1 MKTLDYGILA
11 GTIITLLMTNS
22 GAQDMLTY
30 HNDLART
37 GQNTN
42 EVILTPANVA
52 STNFGK
58 LFSQPVDGYIYA
70 QPLVVTN
77 LSIPG
82 YGVHDVVFV
91 ATEHDSVYAFDANS
105 VAGPG
110 SGLIW
115 QTSLGTSAITP
126 NNDFGNRYGPYTD
139 VYPEV
144 GITSTPVIDLAT
156 GTIYVDAFTHEG
168 TSYFHRIHALNLAD
182 GGEKSFS
189 PVLVTASVPGNGV
202 DSSNGV
208 VIFNPE
214 QQLQR
219 PALTLAGGILYA
231 AYSGYADT
239 DPYHGWIIG
248 FNATNLMSVTNCVF
262 NSTPNSTV
270 TDFGN
275 NAGEGGIWMAGDG
288 LAADA
293 QTNLYVIVGN
303 GSFNANASG
312 GTEYGDSTIRFS
324 TTHGLAAADYFTPY
338 NQVTLAAEDLDFG
351 SGGEMLLPDA
361 AGSATHPHLLVA
373 AGKQGTIYLMDRD
386 NLGQFNSGSDSQLV
400 QSLIGSIGGEG
411 SFDTPA
417 YFNNTIYYGGAGD
430 VLKAFS
436 ISNASITATPASQG
450 STVLGFP
457 GATPSVS
464 ANGSSNGIVW
474 VIQNHGSAVLRAYNA
489 TNLAQELYN
498 SSAAGL
504 RDVPGSGV
512 KFAVP
517 TVANGKVY
525 VGTQYALAVFGLSTS
540 LGPPQPTANVNVNPA
555 SVWIGYINIYD
566 LSGNYITGYGSDT
579 PSLPAVFNGNLLA
592 LSPNISLYSPG
603 DTNWVNADGTG
614 SRNVDANFYVEDPG
628 LAGDGIVFTGYCR
641 SNTLI
646 APYTSMAFIREFNAD
661 YSILVQT
668 ATAPLTTGKA
678 FKLSLA
684 STAPADHVQYGFDTY
699 GPDANPATAASLG
712 SVILSSTTNSVAK
725 ITGMARLVN
734 GAFHLVFTN
743 IPGGSFTILA
753 TTNVAAP
760 FSTWSNLGLA
770 FESPAGSGQFQFTDL
785 QAAVSL
791 CRFYC
796 VHSP

>member
-1 MKTLDYGILA
+1 MKILNYGFLA
-11 GTIITLLMTNS
+11 GAIITLLMTNS
-22 GAQDMLTY
+22 GAQNVLTY

-42 EVILTPANVA
+42 EIVLTPANVA

-115 QTSLGTSAITP
+115 QTSLETSAVTP

-144 GITSTPVIDLAT
+144 GITSTPVIDLASDT
-156 GTIYVDAFTHEG
+156 LYVDAFTHEG

-182 GGEKSFS
+182 GREKSFS
-189 PVLVTASVPGNGV
+189 PVLVSAAVPGNGV
-202 DSSNGV
+202 DSSNGAV
-208 VIFNPE
+208 TFNPE

-231 AYSGYADT
+231 AYSSYADT

-248 FNATNLMSVTNCVF
+248 FNATNLVSVTNCVF

-303 GSFNANASG
+303 GSFNANVSG

-324 TTHGLAAADYFTPY
+324 TTNGLKAADYFTPY
-338 NQVTLAAEDLDFG
+338 NQTTLAADDLDFG

-361 AGSATHPHLLVA
+361 AGSLIHPHLLVA

-386 NLGQFNSGSDSQLV
+386 NLGQFNSSSDGQLV
-400 QSLIGSIGGEG
+400 QSLIGAIGGEG

-430 VLKAFS
+430 ELKAFA
-436 ISNASITATPASQG
+436 ISNASITATPTSQG

-498 SSAAGL
+498 SSAAGS

-525 VGTQYALAVFGLSTS
+525 VGTQHALAVFGLSTS

-555 SVWIGYINIYD
+555 SDWIGYINIFD
-566 LSGNYITGYGSDT
+566 LGGNYITGYGSDT
-579 PSLPAVFNGNLLA
+579 PSLPAGFNGNSLG

-603 DTNWVNADGTG
+603 DTNWVNPDGTG

-628 LAGDGIVFTGYCR
+628 LAGEGMVFTGYCR

-646 APYTSMAFIREFNAD
+646 APYTSMAFIRDFNAD

-668 ATAPLTTGKA
+668 ATVPLTTGKA

-725 ITGMARLVN
+725 ITGLARLVN

-753 TTNVAAP
+753 TTNVATP
-760 FSTWSNLGLA
+760 FNAWSNLGLA

-785 QAAVSL
+785 QAAVSVS
-791 CRFYC
+791 RFYC